1 MRATIGLVGFFGWGN
16 YGDELFLKVW
26 HEHLG
31 PHADLRVV
39 HDLLQAPYFSG
50 PVDDVVDSV
59 DAILIG
65 GGDLIIPWNVSGLYW
80 REEYLR
86 RPVYIA
92 GVGVPTWRRAVPSV
106 VDRMRRF
113 VQHPNVRFISAR
125 DPESARWIVRN
136 LEPSTPV
143 TWAPDL
149 VFAMT
154 LPSVE
159 RTFTDKVLSVATRYR
174 RGRPADMSQ
183 MNRLIERAFDMGWRV
198 NGIVLGTGR
207 TGELDLDVARQFE
220 GLGVKTIYS
229 EDLDELTRAVAES
242 DAVATMKFHG
252 TVVATAYGV
261 PAIPVAATDKT
272 RNLFRMIDRLPMMTS
287 LSDPTLADR
296 LHPYLLPVPRI
307 VRQHLQAKA
316 THGVESVRDAILREF
331 RSQSEEYL
339 GR

>member
-16 YGDELFLKVW
+16 YGDELFLRVW
-26 HEHLG
+26 HEHLD
-31 PHADLRVV
+31 PHADLTVV
-39 HDLLQAPYFSG
+39 HDLLKAPYFSG

-86 RPVYIA
+86 RRVYIA
-92 GVGVPTWRRAVPSV
+92 GVGVPTWRRPVPDV

-125 DPESARWIVRN
+125 DPESAQWIIRN
-136 LEPSTPV
+136 LEPRVPV

-154 LPSVE
+154 LPSIE
-159 RTFTDKVLSVATRYR
+159 RTSTDKVLSVATRHR
-174 RGRPADMSQ
+174 REGPADMSQ

-198 NGIVLGTGR
+198 NSIVLGTGR
-207 TGELDLDVARQFE
+207 TGALDLDVARQFE

-229 EDLDELTRAVAES
+229 EDLDELTRAVGES
-242 DAVATMKFHG
+242 DALATMKFHG

-272 RNLFRMIDRLPMMTS
+272 RNLFRMIDRLPMVTN

-307 VRQHLQAKA
+307 VRQHLRAKA
-316 THGVESVRDAILREF
+316 TQAVESVRDAILREF